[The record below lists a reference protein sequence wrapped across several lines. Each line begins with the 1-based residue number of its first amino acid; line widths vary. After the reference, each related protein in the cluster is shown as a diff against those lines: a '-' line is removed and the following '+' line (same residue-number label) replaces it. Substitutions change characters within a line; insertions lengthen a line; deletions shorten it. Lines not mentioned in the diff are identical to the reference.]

1 MNRKIKITADSTCDL
16 NPELQEKFYVEIIPL
31 HIVYDNESFD
41 DCVDIFP
48 SDIFQRYSESKQLP
62 KTAAVSVW
70 EYTERFKK
78 YIDEGYEIIHINLGS
93 SISSSYQN
101 CVAAAAELG
110 HVYPVDSQSLC
121 MGSGLLVCKAYDLIN
136 ETDMSAAEIAEELKK
151 TVPLVRCSFVID
163 SLEFLRAGGRC
174 STLAMLGA
182 NLLNIKPCIE
192 VNNADGASMTVG
204 RKYRGKL
211 DKVVIQYAREKLSQY
226 SAFDTKRIALVSA
239 GVSDEIIQ
247 SVYDILKEYGIFEEI
262 CVSTAGCT
270 ISSHCGAGTL
280 AVIFITK

>member
-16 NPELQEKFYVEIIPL
+16 NAELQEKFDVELIPL
-31 HIVYDNESFD
+31 HIVYDSESYD

-48 SDIFQRYSESKQLP
+48 SDIFERYKEKKQLP

-70 EYTERFKK
+70 EYTEKFRK

-101 CVAAAAELG
+101 CVAAEAELG
-110 HVYPVDSQSLC
+110 HIYPVDSQSLC
-121 MGSGLLVCKAYDLIN
+121 MGSGLLACKARDMIN
-136 ETDMSAAEIAEELKK
+136 ETDLSAAEIAEELKK
-151 TVPLVRCSFVID
+151 IIPSVRCSFVID

-204 RKYRGKL
+204 RKYRGKI
-211 DKVVIQYAREKLSQY
+211 DKVIEQHAREKLSQF

-239 GVSDEIIQ
+239 GVSEDIIK
-247 SVYDILKEYGIFEEI
+247 SVYNILEEYGIFEEI
-262 CVSTAGCT
+262 CVTTAGCT
-270 ISSHCGAGTL
+270 ITSHCGAGTL
-280 AVIFITK
+280 GVMFISK